1 MTMHSWYVHKELKKC
16 RSHNTVVKNPIFTI
30 SRSMISMSEALGSTS
45 FINQVKAD
53 ISSVIQSG
61 SWKNSTKLA
70 IFNERRHHCQCFGKS
85 PELVTWP
92 SDTSGVNQTFAS
104 PVKTDLN
111 PRIPDV
117 WFLRVFIYFPWIII
131 LLTLY
136 FCNAKDIHYNLNM
149 FMNNKVLLSGTHLF
163 PWLNIFEFVHKIY
176 VWDIQLLKNL
186 KRNKLFCSNK
196 GTWGMN
202 GLTTTK

>member
-1 MTMHSWYVHKELKKC
+1 M
-16 RSHNTVVKNPIFTI
+16 
-30 SRSMISMSEALGSTS
+30 
-45 FINQVKAD
+45 
-53 ISSVIQSG
+53 QSG

-70 IFNERRHHCQCFGKS
+70 IFNERGHPCLCLRKS

-92 SDTSGVNQTFAS
+92 SDTSGVNRTFAS

-131 LLTLY
+131 LWTLY
-136 FCNAKDIHYNLNM
+136 FCNAKNIHYNLNM
-149 FMNNKVLLSGTHLF
+149 FMNNKVLLSWTHLF

-176 VWDIQLLKNL
+176 VWDIQVLKNL
-186 KRNKLFCSNK
+186 KRNKLFCSNNR
-196 GTWGMN
+196 TWGIN
-202 GLTTTK
+202 GLTTTN